1 MAAGVYNINIT
12 RGTNFDVSMTLKN
25 AQNVAINVTNYTFK
39 SEIRRKASTGVSAEF
54 TITKTNASSG
64 IIKLSLTKSQTQ
76 SLPNGKLKYDLVAND
91 GTEVK
96 QYITGTITVSDTVTD
111 TTSL

>member
-1 MAAGVYNINIT
+1 MAAGTYNIDIT
-12 RGTNFDVSMTLKN
+12 RGTNFDVSMTLKSATN
-25 AQNVAINVTNYTFK
+25 TPINVTNYTFK
-39 SEIRRKASTGVSAEF
+39 AQIRRKASTGVSAEF
-54 TITKTNASSG
+54 TITKTNASG
-64 IIKLSLTKSQTQ
+64 GVIKLALTKSQTQ

-111 TTSL
+111 TTGL

>member
-1 MAAGVYNINIT
+1 MSAGVYNISIV

-39 SEIRRKASTGVSAEF
+39 AQIRRKESTGVSAEF
-54 TITKTNASSG
+54 TITKTNASAG
-64 IIKLSLTKSQTQ
+64 IIKLALTKTQTQ
-76 SLPNGKLKYDLVAND
+76 SLPKGKLKYDLVAND

-111 TTSL
+111 TTNL